1 MGLLL
6 LFSLAEAACVIA
18 QAYCL
23 ARAITN
29 LWEGGALPDQFMLIA
44 IFAACFFGRQVLLFI
59 RDSFLVRFAHERS
72 SELREELLEGV
83 FGAKTNLV
91 NAHGTA
97 AVSQAALE
105 GVDLVE
111 TYLALILPKIIGV
124 VAIPF
129 PVFIA
134 ALRLDWISAVIL
146 LVFYPVII
154 FYMIM
159 LGRQASARAAA
170 QYETY
175 NALSNHFVDTLRGIE
190 TLAVFGQSKNYGKRI
205 FKVSED
211 FRGATINTLKTATL
225 SGAVLDLLATLG
237 VAAVSIM
244 LGFRLI
250 SGSVVLFPAL
260 MVLVLSPEFFKPIR
274 EFAGDFHA
282 SLDGKNALANITRM
296 IASKQEQHEEIEIAP
311 WDENARITFKDVD
324 YSYAR
329 ADDESDE
336 LIGALEQINFS
347 AEGFTKVGIVGTSG
361 SGKSTLVNLLGGFAQ
376 ASGGSIEVNGIQ
388 TQSLQQESWQKQL
401 LYIPQDPYI
410 FHASLRDNI
419 RFYSPEAGED
429 AIAHAVKVCGL
440 EELVAELPEG
450 LDTIIGEGGRG
461 LSGGQAQRIAF
472 ARALLDPAR
481 KVLLFD
487 EPTAHLDIETEFELK
502 ERMLPLMEGKLVF
515 FATHRLHW
523 LSAMDHILV
532 LEHGRIVE
540 QGSLEDL
547 LAAQGKLVEL
557 ARAMNGGDVA

>member
-44 IFAACFFGRQVLLFI
+44 IFAACFFGRQLLLFI
-59 RDSFLVRFAHERS
+59 RDNFLARFAHERS
-72 SELREELLEGV
+72 SELREELLEGA
-83 FGAKTNLV
+83 FGSKTNLV
-91 NAHGTA
+91 NIHGTA

-124 VAIPF
+124 VAIPL

-175 NALSNHFVDTLRGIE
+175 NSLSNHFIDTLRGIE
-190 TLAVFGQSKNYGKRI
+190 TLAVFGQSKSYGKRI

-211 FRGATINTLKTATL
+211 FRTATINTLKTATL

-250 SGSVVLFPAL
+250 SGSIVLFPAL

-274 EFAGDFHA
+274 EFAGDFHE
-282 SLDGKNALANITRM
+282 SLDGKNALVNITRM
-296 IASKQEQHEEIEIAP
+296 IASKQEVHEEIEIAP
-311 WDENARITFKDVD
+311 WDEKARITFKDMD

-329 ADDESDE
+329 TDD
-336 LIGALEQINFS
+336 GALEQINFS
-347 AEGFTKVGIVGTSG
+347 AQGFTKVGIVGTSG

-376 ASGGSIEVNGIQ
+376 ASGGSIEVNGVQ
-388 TQSLQQESWQKQL
+388 TQSLQQESWQRQL

-419 RFYSPEAGED
+419 RFYSPDADEATV
-429 AIAHAVKVCGL
+429 AQAVDVCGL
-440 EELVAELPEG
+440 DELVAELPEG

-481 KVLLFD
+481 KILLFD

-532 LEHGRIVE
+532 LEGGHIVE

-547 LAAQGKLVEL
+547 LAAQGKLVDL
-557 ARAMNGGDVA
+557 ARAMNGGDVS